1 MTGLESLSPKQRAT
15 AQRVIAE
22 AKAQGVPAELAYGMA
37 MQESGFDQSKKS
49 KTGPTGVMML
59 GKAAA
64 KDMGVNRHNEMENIR
79 GGVAYMK
86 QMLDKYQGDVDKA
99 LIAYHDGPN
108 SAYFKNGQASPAAIN
123 HIQKVKGYAG
133 MATPTTSVVK
143 VPPAQEGKSRFNIE
157 LEDVEPLDVTGL
169 AGTTAPAQGFG
180 RQRDISDV
188 MTGGAGAAAGFSFGP
203 DKPMSKKRMD
213 QMRIQIA
220 ADRATRDA
228 QAQAQA
234 AATAKNTQF
243 GSGKDAWIANQHDP
257 LLAQPLFGQPSQAAA
272 GAAEPAAR
280 AQLEKALKM
289 APNMAPAGPNSLIAL
304 PNTVGQGNKILPAP
318 VAAPAPAGG
327 LPVTQPKPI
336 NFGSRQGQLANTV
349 AGGMVGAQVNDMSQR
364 AAQGD
369 YGGAA
374 LAGLSAAGAGATFA
388 PNPKAKIAG
397 AVTSAAG
404 AGLQYLYDLFKTDD
418 QTKSVLQPEGEAP
431 KYKKGGA
438 IKKPDG
444 GLSAVE
450 HFDGGGRTGLAK
462 TVAGKIAGAFGQGP
476 GQLIVP
482 TAEEIAKFSA
492 KPTRQLKF
500 SEAIRPYQDHYL
512 GVHMSDRQGVH
523 GNRWGGTGFPNF
535 QNINPLH
542 AANKSVWMNDSEEAA
557 NRLIQS
563 ARQFNGRPMINTN
576 YVGGLDQHKSNK
588 TVFNDVLDTFYRRQA
603 TGAIPED
610 QINTINEAIRNLS
623 KTQGTIK
630 KRPFND
636 VFDIRDPDAV
646 KAIAGTTFE
655 GRKAIS
661 DILGKGEGTG
671 RQFKQT
677 PAVPDYWNIIDSHA
691 DPLTKGA
698 PTSAVGTRLFS
709 VDDVPAYFAKEELHP
724 DYRWAVTGSDK
735 QVQFPAVPQKVAVPD
750 WYNKYYE
757 KFKRDPHGNAWFSY
771 PDQPQLISKDYIT
784 MAEDAGFAEGGQ
796 VQHFDG
802 GGKVGGLTR
811 IAQSAYDMLKLT
823 PEKVDAWRKLN
834 AKPFKQQ
841 QDPQLA
847 QALEAY
853 MTGKISQADYLRI
866 MNERRPIRPLTELPT
881 AHSNIDIVSALDKN
895 KADKGILGLNLQVP
909 EGMRVGNRLDIPA
922 YERYGTYVDTMH
934 DTAGKPIG
942 YGHTGHLKDVEF
954 QSDPNKA
961 IRVGL
966 GTREQALTPLS
977 VEEGSNKGPFAMM
990 MGNQQTTKDEE
1001 VRRMLAEALKDPTWR
1016 QIGMNPYRGS
1026 QFYDKADM
1034 QPVWSAAEKIQ
1045 AGPLVLARDVEK
1057 TSWKDPRLKTKYGV
1071 NYAHGG
1077 LTHL

>member
-22 AKAQGVPAELAYGMA
+22 AKRQGVPPELAYGMA
-37 MQESGFDQSKKS
+37 MQESGFDQSKRS

-64 KDMGVNRHNEMENIR
+64 KDMGVNRHNELENIR

-108 SAYFKNGQASPAAIN
+108 SPYFKSGQASPAAVN

-133 MATPTTSVVK
+133 MPTSNVQASAAPTSK
-143 VPPAQEGKSRFNIE
+143 FNIE
-157 LEDVEPLDVTGL
+157 LEEVAPLDLTGL
-169 AGTTAPAQGFG
+169 AGTTAPAPGFG

-188 MTGGAGAAAGFSFGP
+188 MTGGAGAAAGFAFGP
-203 DKPMSKKRMD
+203 DKPTSKKRME

-220 ADRATRDA
+220 ADKLRIA
-228 QAQAQA
+228 QEQA
-234 AATAKNTQF
+234 AAAASAANKPPMF
-243 GSGKDAWIANQHDP
+243 GTGKDNWNINQHEQM
-257 LLAQPLFGQPSQAAA
+257 LAQTLANQPSQAAM
-272 GAAEPAAR
+272 GQMEPAMR
-280 AQLEKALKM
+280 ANLAKAQSM
-289 APNMAPAGPNSLIAL
+289 YPNMALATPESLIAL
-304 PNTVGQGNKILPAP
+304 PNTVGQGSKVLPPPVPVQAP
-318 VAAPAPAGG
+318 TGG

-336 NFGSRQGQLANTV
+336 NFGSGSGRAANTI
-349 AGGMVGAQVNDMSQR
+349 AGGMAAAQTNDMAQR

-369 YGGAA
+369 YTGSA

-388 PNPKAKIAG
+388 PNPKAKVAG
-397 AVTSAAG
+397 ALTSAAG
-404 AGLQYLYDLFKTDD
+404 AGLQKLYDIFKTEDE
-418 QTKSVLQPEGEAP
+418 TKSVLQPSGEAP

-438 IKKPDG
+438 VKKPVG

-450 HFDGGGRTGLAK
+450 HFDGGGRTGLLK
-462 TVAGKIAGAFGQGP
+462 TAGSKIAGAFGQAP
-476 GQLIVP
+476 GQLIIP
-482 TAEEIAKFSA
+482 SAEEIAKFA
-492 KPTRQLKF
+492 PRPTKQMKF

-523 GNRWGGTGFPNF
+523 GGRWGGTGFPNF
-535 QNINPLH
+535 QNINPIH
-542 AANKSVWMNDSEEAA
+542 AANKAVWMNDSEEAA
-557 NRLIQS
+557 NRLIQT
-563 ARQFNGRPMINTN
+563 AREFNGRPMINTN

-588 TVFNDVLDTFYRRQA
+588 TVFNDVLENFYKRQA
-603 TGAIPED
+603 TGAIPEE

-677 PAVPDYWNIIDSHA
+677 PAVPDYWNIIDAHA

-698 PTSAVGTRLFS
+698 PTSSVGTRLFS
-709 VDDVPAYFAKEELHP
+709 VDNLPAQHADDVLHP
-724 DYRWAVTGSDK
+724 DYRWKVTGEDK
-735 QVQFPAVPQKVAVPD
+735 QVQFPAVPQNVAVRD

-771 PDQPQLISKDYIT
+771 PDQPQLITKDYIT
-784 MAEDAGFAEGGQ
+784 MAEDAGYAGGGL

-823 PEKVDAWRKLN
+823 PEKVEAWRKVN
-834 AKPFKQQ
+834 AKPYKQQ

-895 KADKGILGLNLQVP
+895 KADRGILGLNLQVP

-922 YERYGTYVDTMH
+922 YERYGIYVDTMH
-934 DTAGKPIG
+934 DPAGKPIG

-954 QSDPNKA
+954 KSDPNKA

-966 GTREQALTPLS
+966 GTRPQGLTPLAA
-977 VEEGSNKGPFAMM
+977 EEGADKGPFAMM
-990 MGNQQTTKDEE
+990 VGNQQTTKDEE
-1001 VRRMLAEALKDPTWR
+1001 VRRMLAEALQDPTWR

-1034 QPVWSAAEKIQ
+1034 QPVFSAAEKIQ

-1057 TSWKDPRLKTKYGV
+1057 TSWKDPRLKTRYGV
-1071 NYAHGG
+1071 NYAKGG